1 MDNADMQEQPRTGLL
16 ETLNDNRVQIGVT
29 AAIGIIGFATTMM
42 VLMNPGAPTT
52 VPALL
57 AGSTALFTLVA
68 ADVVKRPMRTIVVLA
83 GLMLFGYLS
92 AMSLA
97 LPMSKM
103 IRSDRTRVMMSIPV
117 PPPPASS
124 QNAPGVPVGSAT
136 R

>member
-1 MDNADMQEQPRTGLL
+1 MDDADMQEQPRTGLVQ
-16 ETLNDNRVQIGVT
+16 TLNDNRVQIGVT

-42 VLMNPGAPTT
+42 VLMNPGAPTM
-52 VPALL
+52 VPALM

-103 IRSDRTRVMMSIPV
+103 ILGDRTRVMMSIPV
-117 PPPPASS
+117 PPPSASAAD
-124 QNAPGVPVGSAT
+124 APGAAVGAGA